1 MPRKRTTKLTPEL
14 IKEAARLVAE
24 GNYITHV
31 AQALGISRK
40 TFYNWLEQGARATRG
55 LKREFYEAITK
66 AEAEAVLRNVKIIQK
81 AAETNWQA
89 AAWWLERKYPEEWG
103 RKDRMNLETD
113 NGIVI
118 KVEKVEETSEV
129 QSNELER

>member
-40 TFYNWLEQGARATRG
+40 TFYNWLEQGARATHG

-89 AAWWLERKYPEEWG
+89 AAWYLERRYPELFG
-103 RKDRMNLETD
+103 RKDKIGVDPD
-113 NGIVI
+113 NNEIVI
-118 KVEKVEETSEV
+118 KIQKVSGDGGTST
-129 QSNELER
+129 SD